1 MFRRLFK
8 RAKGESGSPEK
19 NGVVTLT
26 KVEQLIES
34 KAEESDFYELE
45 PVEVLNVFLNAD
57 DLPKGDYSYVG
68 AIKGRYIVSEQGK
81 PRSQCGY
88 FKPLNPN
95 MMTYP
100 LRGELVVGV
109 EFRNEKYYTNLINL
123 HGNPNLNSLPGIS
136 DLKRKLKNFFSGI
149 YFKKSEDARKLTPY
163 EGDTIIEGKFQNSIR
178 LGSDQYNDNEISPN
192 IKLSAGHLI
201 NGDTDK
207 QKEGAYGDGRREKP
221 IFENV
226 DDDGASLYLV
236 TNEKLIFTPG
246 VESDVDGVGGE
257 ETVGKT
263 ILLDSDRIIFNTK
276 NNGSIGLLS
285 NKNIAISAVEE
296 VVIETPS
303 SKLGSID
310 AKEPQVLGKVLFD
323 KLDALITQLGLVASV
338 PTPAGPSGPLSSSPG
353 WTAVTSAMAD
363 IESALSTKHLIDE

>member
-109 EFRNEKYYTNLINL
+109 EFRNEKYYTNC
-123 HGNPNLNSLPGIS
+123 H
-136 DLKRKLKNFFSGI
+136 
-149 YFKKSEDARKLTPY
+149 
-163 EGDTIIEGKFQNSIR
+163 
-178 LGSDQYNDNEISPN
+178 
-192 IKLSAGHLI
+192 
-201 NGDTDK
+201 
-207 QKEGAYGDGRREKP
+207 
-221 IFENV
+221 
-226 DDDGASLYLV
+226 
-236 TNEKLIFTPG
+236 
-246 VESDVDGVGGE
+246 
-257 ETVGKT
+257 
-263 ILLDSDRIIFNTK
+263 
-276 NNGSIGLLS
+276 
-285 NKNIAISAVEE
+285 
-296 VVIETPS
+296 
-303 SKLGSID
+303 
-310 AKEPQVLGKVLFD
+310 
-323 KLDALITQLGLVASV
+323 
-338 PTPAGPSGPLSSSPG
+338 PL
-353 WTAVTSAMAD
+353 WN
-363 IESALSTKHLIDE
+363 H